1 MGWFKNQIEERQAAD
16 QQLLEDAYKKVISS
30 ILGGEQAEK
39 IQDKRQVI
47 KGNIDEIMRFY
58 HLRPIDVSK
67 EMIDV
72 DSEFDYILKSRGIMK
87 RKIKLTEGWYKDA
100 FGPILAFTK
109 ESNVPVVLIPGNIAY
124 RFENPFTKKREWVN
138 NNNAGLFDV
147 EAYHLYRPLPNK
159 KMNIIDLLV
168 FMRQSLYLNDLVY
181 IVLCSF
187 MATATSMFL
196 PEFAKIL
203 VGPILEIKESSYIV
217 SLVICMICITVSYQL
232 FEGIKTLLQSRI
244 KTKISVN
251 VESAMMMRIMSLP
264 SGFFRKYSPGELC
277 NRSLAVNQLCNTLVD
292 IIMGSSLTAFV
303 SLLYIFQIFSFAKS
317 LTVPAIFIVLITLFF
332 LVSTSM
338 IQMKVDRELLNRQAK
353 TAGLSYQF
361 ISGIKKLKLSGSE
374 KRAYSKW
381 LMEYAEEAKY
391 QYNPPLFI
399 KANAVF
405 FAGINLFSTIV
416 IYYIAVKSNLNQSYY
431 YAFMASFGM
440 LMGAFDSVSSVT
452 DSFAQIKPI
461 LEMATPFLKTE
472 PEIEAEKQLVNNV
485 SGMITVENLS
495 FKYNDDSQYVFK
507 NLSLKVKPGDYV
519 AIVGK
524 TGCGKSTLIRLLL
537 GLEHPQMGAI
547 YYDNQNIDT
556 MDLPSLRRKIGTV
569 MQDSALFQGDIYSN
583 IAITNPDLTE
593 DEAWQA
599 AEIAGIADDI
609 KKMPMK
615 MKTMITEGQGGIS
628 GGQRQR
634 IMIARAIA
642 TRPKIL
648 FFDEATSALDN
659 ITQKQVSDALDKM
672 GCTRI
677 VIAHRLSTIKN
688 CNKIIVIN
696 NGQIVESGTYEE
708 LIAKQQFFAELVKR
722 QQLDSSQ

>member
-264 SGFFRKYSPGELC
+264 SGFFRKY
-277 NRSLAVNQLCNTLVD
+277 R
-292 IIMGSSLTAFV
+292 
-303 SLLYIFQIFSFAKS
+303 K
-317 LTVPAIFIVLITLFF
+317 
-332 LVSTSM
+332 TS
-338 IQMKVDRELLNRQAK
+338 
-353 TAGLSYQF
+353 
-361 ISGIKKLKLSGSE
+361 
-374 KRAYSKW
+374 
-381 LMEYAEEAKY
+381 
-391 QYNPPLFI
+391 
-399 KANAVF
+399 
-405 FAGINLFSTIV
+405 
-416 IYYIAVKSNLNQSYY
+416 
-431 YAFMASFGM
+431 
-440 LMGAFDSVSSVT
+440 
-452 DSFAQIKPI
+452 
-461 LEMATPFLKTE
+461 
-472 PEIEAEKQLVNNV
+472 
-485 SGMITVENLS
+485 
-495 FKYNDDSQYVFK
+495 
-507 NLSLKVKPGDYV
+507 
-519 AIVGK
+519 
-524 TGCGKSTLIRLLL
+524 
-537 GLEHPQMGAI
+537 
-547 YYDNQNIDT
+547 
-556 MDLPSLRRKIGTV
+556 
-569 MQDSALFQGDIYSN
+569 
-583 IAITNPDLTE
+583 
-593 DEAWQA
+593 
-599 AEIAGIADDI
+599 
-609 KKMPMK
+609 
-615 MKTMITEGQGGIS
+615 
-628 GGQRQR
+628 
-634 IMIARAIA
+634 
-642 TRPKIL
+642 
-648 FFDEATSALDN
+648 
-659 ITQKQVSDALDKM
+659 
-672 GCTRI
+672 
-677 VIAHRLSTIKN
+677 
-688 CNKIIVIN
+688 
-696 NGQIVESGTYEE
+696 
-708 LIAKQQFFAELVKR
+708 
-722 QQLDSSQ
+722 